1 MANQRIAQTPSAYG
15 FLLFV
20 NGWGMPGSR
29 TPRTSLLTR
38 LGSPIGSSPG
48 ESEASRQVLPAFGDR
63 ARRCGR
69 EASAS
74 AMRQSPLKEG

>member
-29 TPRTSLLTR
+29 TPRSEKSCLLTG
-38 LGSPIGSSPG
+38 LGSPIGSSPS
-48 ESEASRQVLPAFGDR
+48 ESEGSRQVLPAFGDR
-63 ARRCGR
+63 VRRCGR
-69 EASAS
+69 EASALRC
-74 AMRQSPLKEG
+74 ANRR